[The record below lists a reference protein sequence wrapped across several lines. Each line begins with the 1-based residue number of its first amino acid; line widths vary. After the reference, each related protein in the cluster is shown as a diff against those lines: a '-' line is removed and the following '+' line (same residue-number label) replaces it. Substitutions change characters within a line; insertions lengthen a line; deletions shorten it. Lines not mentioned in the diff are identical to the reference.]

1 MSIILN
7 IETSNK
13 NCSVS
18 VSESGNIIGLEEQY
32 FEQYSHS
39 KYLHVFIDK
48 LFKKTKLSPS
58 DLSAV
63 AISEGPGSY
72 TGLRIGVSAAKG
84 ICFPLNIPLIALDT
98 MLILAR
104 KIECSEGYIV
114 PAINARRDEIY
125 FAMFQST
132 NCKIPELKVKTDTMI
147 LTSDSFS
154 NYYET
159 STVNFIGDCNKKIM
173 QYLNHENIIF
183 SDYILPSANEM
194 GILSYSKYVKEQF
207 VELAEFQ
214 PKYLKEFGGKK
225 INN

>member
-18 VSESGNIIGLEEQY
+18 ISESGNIIGLEEQY

-72 TGLRIGVSAAKG
+72 TGLRIGVYKSLKDISKKWHLDKRFSPKMKNKNRSFLIKG
-84 ICFPLNIPLIALDT
+84 WEKAVERALI
-98 MLILAR
+98 
-104 KIECSEGYIV
+104 
-114 PAINARRDEIY
+114 N
-125 FAMFQST
+125 
-132 NCKIPELKVKTDTMI
+132 
-147 LTSDSFS
+147 
-154 NYYET
+154 
-159 STVNFIGDCNKKIM
+159 
-173 QYLNHENIIF
+173 
-183 SDYILPSANEM
+183 
-194 GILSYSKYVKEQF
+194 
-207 VELAEFQ
+207 
-214 PKYLKEFGGKK
+214 
-225 INN
+225 

>member
-39 KYLHVFIDK
+39 KYLHVFIDN

-98 MLILAR
+98 MHILAR

-114 PAINARRDEIY
+114 PAIDARRDEIY

-147 LTSDSFS
+147 LNSDSFS

-159 STVNFIGDCNKKIM
+159 STVNFVGDCNKKIM
-173 QYLNHENIIF
+173 Q
-183 SDYILPSANEM
+183 
-194 GILSYSKYVKEQF
+194 
-207 VELAEFQ
+207 
-214 PKYLKEFGGKK
+214 
-225 INN
+225 

>member
-18 VSESGNIIGLEEQY
+18 ISESGNIIGLEEQH

-63 AISEGPGSY
+63 AISEGPGSF

-98 MLILAR
+98 MHILAR

-114 PAINARRDEIY
+114 PATDARRDEI
-125 FAMFQST
+125 
-132 NCKIPELKVKTDTMI
+132 
-147 LTSDSFS
+147 
-154 NYYET
+154 
-159 STVNFIGDCNKKIM
+159 
-173 QYLNHENIIF
+173 
-183 SDYILPSANEM
+183 
-194 GILSYSKYVKEQF
+194 
-207 VELAEFQ
+207 
-214 PKYLKEFGGKK
+214 
-225 INN
+225 

>member
-1 MSIILN
+1 M
-7 IETSNK
+7 
-13 NCSVS
+13 
-18 VSESGNIIGLEEQY
+18 
-32 FEQYSHS
+32 
-39 KYLHVFIDK
+39 
-48 LFKKTKLSPS
+48 FKKTKLSPS

-98 MLILAR
+98 MHILAR

-114 PAINARRDEIY
+114 PALDARRDEIY

-147 LTSDSFS
+147 LSSDSFS

-159 STVNFIGDCNKKIM
+159 STVNFVGDCNKKIM
-173 QYLNHENIIF
+173 QYLNHENIYF

-194 GILSYSKYVKEQF
+194 GILSHSKYVKEQF
-207 VELAEFQ
+207 VDVAEFQ
-214 PKYLKEFGGKK
+214 PKYLKDFGAKK